1 MGLQQPLNLQ
11 RQVLPTRPLPLQRR
25 PLCQRSLCTPSNQ
38 PNPLLPSPIPIRCH
52 GGTVR
57 LPNNLRHPQL
67 NPPTNNRSLSNPQ
80 RPRLT
85 PPTNRLPSLRSTLSR
100 KILNTTT
107 ENRKLIP
114 EIILVIP
121 H

>member
-67 NPPTNNRSLSNPQ
+67 NPPTNNRLSL
-80 RPRLT
+80 PR
-85 PPTNRLPSLRSTLSR
+85 LRSTLSR

-121 H
+121 HVIVVYIN